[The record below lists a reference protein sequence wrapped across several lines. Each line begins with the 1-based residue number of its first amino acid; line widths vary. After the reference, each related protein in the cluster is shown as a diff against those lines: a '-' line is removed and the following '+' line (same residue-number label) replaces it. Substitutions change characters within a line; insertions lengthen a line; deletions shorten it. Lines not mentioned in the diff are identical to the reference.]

1 MAVRII
7 NDGSC
12 ISILI
17 DTNSI
22 LLNKSQI
29 RMVEVVK
36 NDTVRI
42 DVGGGALKHIHIKY
56 ADVTEPLAI
65 RDVNMLRDA
74 IKAMLDITVATS
86 RDPSGGGCE
95 CEDAIRSA
103 TTEVVNVKT
112 SVDAVKVGVDTVNAN
127 VVTVNASVGTV
138 KTSVDNVFGKIGTT
152 SATQVQMLNTL
163 NNTGLL
169 TNIALNDNHAGAIS
183 KLEEVKQATVATYS
197 KLDSIKSEVINAG
210 QSQTVQ
216 LTSMVLLLNQ
226 IQVSLNGSNDYF
238 KEPLRIDDTAPLVTY
253 KGFSATANLLPAASA
268 TPVWAIEKITRSGD
282 MYTYLW
288 ASGNKQMVN
297 VWNNRT
303 NLNYQPLVTS

>member
-1 MAVRII
+1 
-7 NDGSC
+7 
-12 ISILI
+12 
-17 DTNSI
+17 
-22 LLNKSQI
+22 
-29 RMVEVVK
+29 MVEVVK

-65 RDVNMLRDA
+65 TNVNMLRDA
-74 IKAMLDITVATS
+74 IKAMLDITVASS
-86 RDPSGGGCE
+86 RDPSGGECA

-112 SVDAVKVGVDTVNAN
+112 SVDTVKASVDTVNTN
-127 VVTVNASVGTV
+127 VVTVNANVGTV
-138 KTSVDNVFGKIGTT
+138 KASVDTVKASVDNVFGKISTT

-169 TNIALNDNHAGAIS
+169 TNITLNDNQAGAIS
-183 KLEEVKQATVATYS
+183 KLEEVKQSTVATYS

-238 KEPLRIDDTAPLVTY
+238 KEPLRIDDTAPLVIY
-253 KGFSATANLLPAASA
+253 KGFSATANLPPSASA